1 MLDAD
6 LAEIYGYR
14 TKKFNEQ
21 VKNNIEKF
29 DEDFRFRLN
38 SEEFEILKSKIST
51 SNCENSPNFDNFY
64 RKGNL
69 RSKIWTSSDES
80 KVEPQG
86 ILRRKNCTSS
96 EGDELEPQ
104 KILRSK
110 LRPSCSWKISP
121 DITHCLRG
129 CCERGNRGFFKE
141 PTTKVVVKYSLTT
154 TLYYAV
160 FQTRALQKPCNTRLQ
175 GFCFRRY

>member
-1 MLDAD
+1 MLDS
-6 LAEIYGYR
+6 
-14 TKKFNEQ
+14 
-21 VKNNIEKF
+21 
-29 DEDFRFRLN
+29 DFRFRLN

-64 RKGNL
+64 KKSNL

-80 KVEPQG
+80 KIEPQG
-86 ILRRKNCTSS
+86 ILRCKNCTSS

-104 KILRSK
+104 KNLKSK
-110 LRPSCSWKISP
+110 KMPATKSRPSCSWKISP
-121 DITHCLRG
+121 GITHCSKG
-129 CCERGNRGFFKE
+129 YWKRGNRGFFKE